1 MNKCCPYAFR
11 HVYCDNKHYV
21 QASEIGGTGVWRYIL
36 VCHLDKFEIAKSK
49 WKYFKTSFDWTLQII
64 STKFGKK
71 SYHFIYALIYATM

>member
-49 WKYFKTSFDWTLQII
+49 
-64 STKFGKK
+64 
-71 SYHFIYALIYATM
+71 